1 MPHTRFFPQRLPPAR
16 VYLDKRHTDVATV
29 SSPDDRGDSPPTAKG
44 GPRVAAVSG
53 VDRRRIAELVSEIL
67 EIDLEEL
74 TETSLFIE
82 DHDADSLRAIEILS
96 SLEREFNI
104 VIDQSELARMV
115 NLEGIYDVVSTSE
128 GWEKR
133 AS

>member
-1 MPHTRFFPQRLPPAR
+1 M
-16 VYLDKRHTDVATV
+16 
-29 SSPDDRGDSPPTAKG
+29 
-44 GPRVAAVSG
+44 AAVSG

>member
-1 MPHTRFFPQRLPPAR
+1 M
-16 VYLDKRHTDVATV
+16 
-29 SSPDDRGDSPPTAKG
+29 
-44 GPRVAAVSG
+44 AAVSDE
-53 VDRRRIAELVSEIL
+53 DRKRIAEIVSEIL

-96 SLEREFNI
+96 SLEREFGI

-115 NLEGIYDVVSTSE
+115 NLEGIYEVVSKSE
-128 GWEKR
+128 GWEQR

>member
-1 MPHTRFFPQRLPPAR
+1 
-16 VYLDKRHTDVATV
+16 
-29 SSPDDRGDSPPTAKG
+29 
-44 GPRVAAVSG
+44 VAAVSDD
-53 VDRRRIAELVSEIL
+53 DRKRIAEIVSEIL

-96 SLEREFNI
+96 SLEREFGI

-115 NLEGIYDVVSTSE
+115 NLEGIYEVVSKSE
-128 GWEKR
+128 GWEQR